1 MMNILACPVC
11 QDPLYLLE
19 KKWACGN
26 LHSFDI
32 SRTGY
37 VHLLLSHQKESRDPG
52 DSAMMVEGRREFLN
66 AGHYANLAATLAAVL
81 SDFRSEIILDV
92 GCGEG
97 YFLHYLRVRLPA
109 ATLIGV
115 DISRTAI
122 NAAASR
128 EKSATFIVSSS
139 FRLPILSD
147 AVDCVLRIMAPSD
160 DTEVT
165 RVLKNNGQ
173 YITVTPGPDHLYGL
187 KQLIYANTSK
197 NTPKVSTP
205 AGFELVRREKVYSIL
220 DLTGAEI
227 PSLLAMTP
235 YYWSIDGATRAKVA
249 HTTKLSTPIDFD
261 VSVLQKI

>member
-11 QDPLYLLE
+11 QEPLCRLE
-19 KKWACGN
+19 REWACSN
-26 LHSFDI
+26 QHSFDI
-32 SRTGY
+32 SRKGY
-37 VHLLLSHQKESRDPG
+37 VNLLLSHQKESKDPG
-52 DSAMMVEGRREFLN
+52 DSAMMVEGRRDFLKT
-66 AGHYANLAATLAAVL
+66 GHYARLAATLAKTL
-81 SDFRSEIILDV
+81 SDLSSGVILDV

-97 YFLHYLRVRLPA
+97 YFLHYLRTRLPCT
-109 ATLIGV
+109 TLIGV

-122 NAAASR
+122 NAAVGR
-128 EKSATFIVSSS
+128 DKTATFIVASSYH
-139 FRLPILSD
+139 LPILSE

-197 NTPKVSTP
+197 NTPKSPTP
-205 AGFELVRREKVYSIL
+205 AGFKLVSQEKVYSLL

-235 YYWSIDGATRAKVA
+235 YYWSIDSATRARVA
-249 HTTKLSTPIDFD
+249 QTEKLSTPIDFD
-261 VSVLQKI
+261 ITVLMKL